1 MMEGAGAERPF
12 TCGGVRLPFEGAM
25 IDYQLA

>member
-12 TCGGVRLPFEGAM
+12 TCDGTRLPFDEAM
-25 IDYQLA
+25 IDYQLV